1 MRNIIYLSL
10 TAIALTACSA
20 ATQGPQHNTNFGNQ
34 AQFGYQTQAAY
45 SQAQTQY
52 NAAQYNT
59 AQYNYNNVQTPQF
72 GQINPY
78 TQATH
83 NRVAQQAPTPVY
95 NNQTRQRPALRGA
108 HKVGKF
114 TPYIYGTLGGVN
126 YDTNIDNYGIE
137 GRLGYQATKYF
148 GAEIEGSIALTDD
161 NDTFFDPEFGEVS
174 SDTGFNNNAA
184 IFAVGRIPVTNRIAI
199 HGRAGYDL
207 RSIDIDL
214 MDELGNE
221 ANLEENL
228 DGFAYGFGGEYALTQ
243 RNRLR
248 VDYTAYESE
257 LGTADSIS
265 VSYKRKF

>member
-20 ATQGPQHNTNFGNQ
+20 ATQGPQHNTSFGNQ

-52 NAAQYNT
+52 NAAQYNA

-83 NRVAQQAPTPVY
+83 NHVAQQAPTPIY

-114 TPYIYGTLGGVN
+114 TPYIY
-126 YDTNIDNYGIE
+126 IDNYGIE
-137 GRLGYQATKYF
+137 GRLGYQWTKYF

-161 NDTFFDPEFGEVS
+161 NDTFLDPEFGEVS

-214 MDELGNE
+214 
-221 ANLEENL
+221 
-228 DGFAYGFGGEYALTQ
+228 FGGEYALTQ